1 MKIIL
6 IYIWLVGGEIVRV
19 PTLLNEDQNCL
30 DRLLELTTQNKNNNR
45 ILFKN
50 KVVKAY
56 YCQPIIG
63 EKYYDK

>member
-19 PTLLNEDQNCL
+19 PTLLHENQNCL
-30 DRLLELTTQNKNNNR
+30 DRLLELTINNKENNK

-50 KVVKAY
+50 KVVQAY
-56 YCQPIIG
+56 YCETIIG
-63 EKYYDK
+63 K